1 MSNQIFRIGQGYDIH
16 KFVKGRSLII
26 GGTNIPHDFGLLGHS
41 DGDAL
46 CHAIIDALVGAAGMG
61 DIGTHFPDDN
71 QKYKNAESK
80 KLLKE
85 ISDKVSKNRWQIV
98 NLDCTIITEKPRL
111 ATFIN
116 QIKNSIAKILSIDSL
131 QINIKAKTNEKLD
144 AVGREE
150 ALSVLAVVLLSK
162 EDPHNE

>member
-16 KFVKGRSLII
+16 KFVKGRSLIL
-26 GGTNIPHDFGLLGHS
+26 GGIDIPHDFGLLGHS

>member
-16 KFVKGRSLII
+16 QFVKGRSLII